1 MPRFF
6 QHIEKG
12 ADNLGKVTRLKYIDD
27 LSDPDM
33 TLYYFEDGTYCN
45 SEFIAPYDTQEPL
58 RMKKAMIE
66 VASPNSLW
74 KFKKRV
80 VQFDTEQKPMVG
92 ADGQLYYAPQPEN
105 ITTDENGIPINGDHA
120 KPGDEVW
127 EVERAPR
134 IPANF
139 AQEPDDNYLLSI
151 HPELENAV
159 VTPQPAEK
167 KAAPKK
173 NRIPTVRPVQKKVQP
188 TEDFDFDS
196 EASDSKV
203 VAKNEQHSDELLEH
217 EKVLLGKYA
226 QENADL
232 RAENEKLR
240 QQLKDAQTNADI
252 YTIPDEDPFIR
263 NMVMKSKKKTC
274 KITLSIKFDLP
285 PKEVYDTIKTAY
297 EDGMAENF
305 VSSLTA
311 RIPRQSLLD
320 SLNQGLTKFYE
331 GTSSSKNSENKSPEV
346 QK

>member
-1 MPRFF
+1 L
-6 QHIEKG
+6 
-12 ADNLGKVTRLKYIDD
+12 D
-27 LSDPDM
+27 
-33 TLYYFEDGTYCN
+33 
-45 SEFIAPYDTQEPL
+45 
-58 RMKKAMIE
+58 
-66 VASPNSLW
+66 
-74 KFKKRV
+74 
-80 VQFDTEQKPMVG
+80 
-92 ADGQLYYAPQPEN
+92 
-105 ITTDENGIPINGDHA
+105 
-120 KPGDEVW
+120 
-127 EVERAPR
+127 
-134 IPANF
+134 
-139 AQEPDDNYLLSI
+139 
-151 HPELENAV
+151 
-159 VTPQPAEK
+159 
-167 KAAPKK
+167 
-173 NRIPTVRPVQKKVQP
+173 
-188 TEDFDFDS
+188 
-196 EASDSKV
+196 
-203 VAKNEQHSDELLEH
+203 
-217 EKVLLGKYA
+217 KYA

-331 GTSSSKNSENKSPEV
+331 GTSSSKNSGNTSPEV

>member
-1 MPRFF
+1 M
-6 QHIEKG
+6 
-12 ADNLGKVTRLKYIDD
+12 TRLKYIDD

-159 VTPQPAEK
+159 VTPHPVEK
-167 KAAPKK
+167 KATLKN

-196 EASDSKV
+196 EESDSKV
-203 VAKNEQHSDELLEH
+203 VAKNEQQSDELLEH